1 MQSADVVLV
10 TSGTVTLEAMLLLR
24 PMIVAYKV
32 SFITAWLLRLSGL
45 VKIDRFAL
53 PNLLANANLVPELIQ
68 EHANGPE
75 LGDAVLALIDGPEK
89 RAEQQQEFDALG
101 NILRL
106 SANESAAQ
114 VILKLLGKA

>member
-1 MQSADVVLV
+1 
-10 TSGTVTLEAMLLLR
+10 
-24 PMIVAYKV
+24 
-32 SFITAWLLRLSGL
+32 
-45 VKIDRFAL
+45 L

-75 LGDAVLALIDGPEK
+75 LGDAVLALIDGPAK